1 MAHDVRFTAWAG
13 YTPQTTS
20 SVSTTSIT
28 ATTRPTVVTIGAT
41 ATTQPTVVTFGAT
54 ATTQPTTIKSA
65 ASSFG
70 PGVSYFCMIMFAGV
84 YFGLWA
90 VVI

>member
-1 MAHDVRFTAWAG
+1 MAHGVRITAWAG
-13 YTPQTTS
+13 YTP
-20 SVSTTSIT
+20 SIT
-28 ATTRPTVVTIGAT
+28 ATTPPTVFTI
-41 ATTQPTVVTFGAT
+41 GAT

-70 PGVSYFCMIMFAGV
+70 PGVSYFCMVMFAGV